1 MVTLIKE
8 NEILDKDEVSIN
20 STHLCV
26 LRYNEDTQEMEY
38 GYMLIEYAFP
48 TLLEELNTI
57 VLQDGANV
65 LDLQK
70 HVEAQDNDGVL
81 YHYYD
86 YCTHLDRANDNG
98 FASIQPYTTESYEEA
113 MQNLRDFYNKNYSI
127 RKKVSLSEYL
137 LMHEKQIMSNFIK
150 NIKDHIKG
158 FSVNCAYEKCK
169 QDNTI
174 KAYSNCKVGWTTFD
188 FNLNTSLNIY
198 FKSNFG
204 YSRSAYFYE
213 ILKYKGIKILP
224 YSDWVTYHFAG
235 FYELINYT
243 RSFRLENSSWKNAM
257 SFTTE
262 IFNDMIQNPSDFVN
276 KWIVSEVEKMVVG
289 LKSYLDSDHVYHL
302 NTSSGDKVELTDESE
317 IMRFKSEKISG
328 ALGFIES
335 IKTLEELKVDV
346 NKYITIIIDCCRNLY
361 PILDKYISSKEE
373 ELRKLKERIE
383 KEQRQYISN
392 MCNSIDNNL
401 EHKLDALAK
410 RFSSLYRVSLYNA
423 FKIIE
428 GKLILKVI
436 EKKFNCERSFNEYT
450 FDCLQ
455 TSKSSFI
462 DFLSFSEEYAKL
474 QKYLTEMHHYHD
486 KISLYFT
493 QNGLVLE
500 NVV

>member
-204 YSRSAYFYE
+204 
-213 ILKYKGIKILP
+213 
-224 YSDWVTYHFAG
+224 T
-235 FYELINYT
+235 
-243 RSFRLENSSWKNAM
+243 
-257 SFTTE
+257 
-262 IFNDMIQNPSDFVN
+262 
-276 KWIVSEVEKMVVG
+276 
-289 LKSYLDSDHVYHL
+289 
-302 NTSSGDKVELTDESE
+302 
-317 IMRFKSEKISG
+317 
-328 ALGFIES
+328 
-335 IKTLEELKVDV
+335 
-346 NKYITIIIDCCRNLY
+346 
-361 PILDKYISSKEE
+361 
-373 ELRKLKERIE
+373 
-383 KEQRQYISN
+383 
-392 MCNSIDNNL
+392 
-401 EHKLDALAK
+401 
-410 RFSSLYRVSLYNA
+410 
-423 FKIIE
+423 
-428 GKLILKVI
+428 
-436 EKKFNCERSFNEYT
+436 
-450 FDCLQ
+450 
-455 TSKSSFI
+455 
-462 DFLSFSEEYAKL
+462 
-474 QKYLTEMHHYHD
+474 
-486 KISLYFT
+486 
-493 QNGLVLE
+493 
-500 NVV
+500 

>member
-8 NEILDKDEVSIN
+8 NEILDKNEVSIN

-26 LRYNEDTQEMEY
+26 LRYNEDSHLIEY
-38 GYMLIEYAFP
+38 GYLPVDYAFP
-48 TLLEELNTI
+48 GLLEKLNNI
-57 VLQDGANV
+57 ALQDNTNV

-70 HVEAQDNDGVL
+70 QVEAQDIDGVL
-81 YHYYD
+81 YRCYD
-86 YCTHLDRANDNG
+86 YCTHLERANDNG
-98 FASIQPYTTESYEEA
+98 FACIQPFTTESYEEA
-113 MQNLRDFYNKNYSI
+113 MQNLTNFYNKNYSI
-127 RKKVSLSEYL
+127 RKNVSLSEYL
-137 LMHEKQIMSNFIK
+137 LNHEKQIMSNFIK
-150 NIKDHIKG
+150 NIEDHIKG
-158 FSVNCAYEKCK
+158 FSVNCAYDKCK
-169 QDNTI
+169 GDNTI

-188 FNLNTSLNIY
+188 FNLNTSLDIC

-204 YSRSAYFYE
+204 YGRSAYFYE

-224 YSDWVTYHFAG
+224 YSDWVTYHYAG

-243 RSFRLENSSWKNAM
+243 RSFRLETSSWKNAM

-289 LKSYLDSDHVYHL
+289 LKSYLDSNHVYHL

-328 ALGFIES
+328 ALGFVES
-335 IKTLEELKVDV
+335 IKTLEELEVDV

-361 PILDKYISSKEE
+361 PLLDKYISSKEE
-373 ELRKLKERIE
+373 ECRKLKEIIE
-383 KEQRQYISN
+383 KDQKEYISN
-392 MCNSIDNNL
+392 MCNSIDYNY
-401 EHKLDALAK
+401 EQKFDALAK
-410 RFSSLYRVSLYNA
+410 RFSSLYHISVYKA

-428 GKLILKVI
+428 GKLIYKVI
-436 EKKFNCERSFNEYT
+436 EKKFNCESSFNDNI

-455 TSKSSFI
+455 TGKTSYI
-462 DFLSFSEEYAKL
+462 DFLSHSEEYAKL

-486 KISLYFT
+486 RISSYFSK
-493 QNGLVLE
+493 NDLVLE
-500 NVV
+500 NAG